1 VRNVCWSEYIYR
13 SSVIEFISRL
23 GTIVFF
29 CGVSHPT
36 FAQSTPPTGVTIPP
50 NTPERVE
57 ETIPKPIESPLP
69 TPATPETPLLPSLP
83 IPTTP
88 QPSQETSPINERF
101 PVKKIEILGNTVLKA
116 EISNLVQEYEQK
128 KEVSF
133 EDLITLRTAIT
144 ALYIKKGYITSGAFI
159 LNDRPNDIEN
169 GIVTIQIVEGKLEG
183 IEIKGLQR
191 LEDSYVRSRIKIA
204 TTAPLNKQRIEE
216 ALQLL
221 QLDPIIERV
230 NAELIAGS
238 SPGLNILRVELTEAP
253 AFHAG
258 IAVANNQSPSIGSV
272 QGSVFVVDDDFT
284 GFGDQLSLEYGLTK
298 GLNIYN
304 ISYKLPVNAENGT
317 LNIVYSNNNSKIIAA
332 PFDDLGIRSE
342 AETLSF
348 SFRQPLIRKPQ
359 TEFAIGIGFDLRRSQ
374 TFLLDNIPFSFS
386 EGAEDGKSRVSVL
399 RFYQEWVHRN
409 TTQVLAARSQFSFGI
424 DAFDATVN
432 NTGTDGRFFSW
443 LGQFQWVQ
451 QLSKRILLLSRIN
464 AQLTPDSL
472 LSLEKFSIGGVDTV
486 RGYRQNQ
493 LVSDNGVLGGVELHV
508 PLSANP
514 NNLQLTPFFEIGG
527 GWNNRE
533 VNPDPS
539 LIASTG
545 LGMKWQVSH
554 GLDVRLDYGIP
565 LFGVKDKGDSLQ
577 DKGFYF
583 SLQYQPF

>member
-1 VRNVCWSEYIYR
+1 M
-13 SSVIEFISRL
+13 
-23 GTIVFF
+23 
-29 CGVSHPT
+29 
-36 FAQSTPPTGVTIPP
+36 
-50 NTPERVE
+50 E

-69 TPATPETPLLPSLP
+69 TPKTPETPSLPLLP

-88 QPSQETSPINERF
+88 PSQETSPINERF
-101 PVKKIEILGNTVLKA
+101 LVNKIEILGNTILKK

-133 EDLITLRTAIT
+133 EDLITLRTRIT
-144 ALYIKKGYITSGAFI
+144 ALYISHGYITSGAFI
-159 LNDRPNDIEN
+159 LNDRPNDIER

-191 LEDSYVRSRIKIA
+191 LEDSYVRSPIKIA
-204 TTAPLNKQRIEE
+204 TTTPLNKQRIEE

-221 QLDPIIERV
+221 QLDPIIKRV

-258 IAVANNQSPSIGSV
+258 IAIANNQSPSIGSV
-272 QGSVFVVDDDFT
+272 QGSVFVVHDNFT
-284 GFGDQLSLEYGLTK
+284 GLGDQLRLEYGLTK

-304 ISYKLPVNAENGT
+304 ISYKLPVNPENGT
-317 LNIVYSNNNSKIIAA
+317 LNIRYSNNNSRIIAA
-332 PFDDLGIRSE
+332 PFDDLGIRSD

-348 SFRQPLIRKPQ
+348 GFRQPLIRRPQ
-359 TEFAIGIGFDLRRSQ
+359 TEFAVGIGFDLRRSQ

-386 EGAEDGKSRVSVL
+386 EGAENGESRVSVI
-399 RFYQEWVHRN
+399 RFYQDWVHRSP
-409 TTQVLAARSQFSFGI
+409 TQVLAARSQFSFGI

-443 LGQFQWVQ
+443 LGQFQWAQ
-451 QLSKRILLLSRIN
+451 QLTKRILLLTRIDT
-464 AQLTPDSL
+464 QLTPDSL

-493 LVSDNGVLGGVELHV
+493 LVSDNSILGAVELHL
-508 PLSANP
+508 PISANP

-527 GWNNRE
+527 GWNNRGD
-533 VNPDPS
+533 NPDPS
-539 LIASTG
+539 FIASTG
-545 LGMKWQVSH
+545 LGLEWQVFSSLNVH
-554 GLDVRLDYGIP
+554 LDYGIP
-565 LFGVKDKGDSLQ
+565 LFEVKDKGDSLQ
-577 DKGFYF
+577 DNGFYF

>member
-1 VRNVCWSEYIYR
+1 MKNICWSEYIYR
-13 SSVIEFISRL
+13 SSVIGFISSI
-23 GTIVFF
+23 GTIIFF

-36 FAQSTPPTGVTIPP
+36 FAQSTAPTGVTIPP

-69 TPATPETPLLPSLP
+69 TPKTPETPSLPLLP

-88 QPSQETSPINERF
+88 PSQETSPINERF
-101 PVKKIEILGNTVLKA
+101 LVNKIKILGNTILKK

-133 EDLITLRTAIT
+133 EDLITLRTRIT
-144 ALYIKKGYITSGAFI
+144 ALYINHGYITSGAFI
-159 LNDRPNDIEN
+159 LNDRPNDIER

-221 QLDPIIERV
+221 QLDPIIKRV

-238 SPGLNILRVELTEAP
+238 SPGLNILRVELTEAA

-258 IAVANNQSPSIGSV
+258 IAIANNQSPSIGSV
-272 QGSVFVVDDDFT
+272 QGSVFVVHDNFT
-284 GFGDQLSLEYGLTK
+284 GFGDQLRLEYGLTK
-298 GLNIYN
+298 GLNIYG
-304 ISYKLPVNAENGT
+304 ISYKLPVNPENGT
-317 LNIVYSNNNSKIIAA
+317 LNIRYSNNNSRIIAA
-332 PFDDLGIRSE
+332 PFDDLGIRSD

-348 SFRQPLIRKPQ
+348 GFRQPLIRKPQ
-359 TEFAIGIGFDLRRSQ
+359 TEFAVGIGFDLRRSQ

-386 EGAEDGKSRVSVL
+386 EGAENGESRVSVI
-399 RFYQEWVHRN
+399 RFYQDWVHRSP
-409 TTQVLAARSQFSFGI
+409 TQVLAARSQFSFGI

-432 NTGTDGRFFSW
+432 DTGTDGRFFSW

-451 QLSKRILLLSRIN
+451 QLTKRILLLTLIDT
-464 AQLTPDSL
+464 QLTPDSL

-493 LVSDNGVLGGVELHV
+493 LVSDNSILGAVELHL
-508 PLSANP
+508 PISTNP

-527 GWNNRE
+527 GWNNRGD
-533 VNPDPS
+533 NPDPS
-539 LIASTG
+539 FIASTG
-545 LGMKWQVSH
+545 LGLEWQVFPSLNVH
-554 GLDVRLDYGIP
+554 LDYGIP
-565 LFGVKDKGDSLQ
+565 LFEVKDKGDSLQ
-577 DKGFYF
+577 DNGFYF

>member
-1 VRNVCWSEYIYR
+1 MKNICWSDYIYR
-13 SSVIEFISRL
+13 SSVIGFISSL
-23 GTIVFF
+23 GTIIFF

-57 ETIPKPIESPLP
+57 ETIPKPIKSPLP
-69 TPATPETPLLPSLP
+69 TPATPETPSLPSLP
-83 IPTTP
+83 IPTP
-88 QPSQETSPINERF
+88 PPSQETSPINERF
-101 PVKKIEILGNTVLKA
+101 PVKKIEILGNTVLKK

-133 EDLITLRTAIT
+133 EDLITLRTRIT
-144 ALYIKKGYITSGAFI
+144 ALYINNGYITSGAFI
-159 LNDRPNDIEN
+159 LNDRPSDIES

-204 TTAPLNKQRIEE
+204 TTAPLNRQRIEE

-221 QLDPIIERV
+221 QLDPIIKRV

-238 SPGLNILRVELTEAP
+238 SPGLNILRVELTEAA

-258 IAVANNQSPSIGSV
+258 IAIANNQSPSIGSV
-272 QGSVFVVDDDFT
+272 QSSVFVVHDNFT
-284 GFGDQLSLEYGLTK
+284 GLGDQLRLEYGLTK

-304 ISYKLPVNAENGT
+304 ISYKLPVNPENGT
-317 LNIVYSNNNSKIIAA
+317 LNIRYSNNNSRIIAA
-332 PFDDLGIRSE
+332 PFDDLGIRSD

-348 SFRQPLIRKPQ
+348 GFRQPLIRKPQ
-359 TEFAIGIGFDLRRSQ
+359 TEFAVGIGFDLRRSQ

-386 EGAEDGKSRVSVL
+386 EGAENGESRVSVI
-399 RFYQEWVHRN
+399 RFYQDWVHRSP
-409 TTQVLAARSQFSFGI
+409 TQVLAARSQFSFGI

-432 NTGTDGRFFSW
+432 DTGTDGRFFSW

-451 QLSKRILLLSRIN
+451 QLTKRILLLTRIDT
-464 AQLTPDSL
+464 QLTPDSL

-493 LVSDNGVLGGVELHV
+493 LVSDNSILGAVELHL
-508 PLSANP
+508 PISTNP

-527 GWNNRE
+527 GWNNRGD
-533 VNPDPS
+533 NPDPS
-539 LIASTG
+539 FIASTG
-545 LGMKWQVSH
+545 LGLEWQVFPSLNVH
-554 GLDVRLDYGIP
+554 LDYGIP
-565 LFGVKDKGDSLQ
+565 LFEVKDKGDSLQ
-577 DKGFYF
+577 DNGFYF